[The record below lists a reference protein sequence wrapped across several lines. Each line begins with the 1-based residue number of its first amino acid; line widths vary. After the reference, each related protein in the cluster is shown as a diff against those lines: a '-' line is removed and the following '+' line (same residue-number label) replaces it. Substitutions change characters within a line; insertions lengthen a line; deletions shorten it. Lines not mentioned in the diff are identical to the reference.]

1 MHTVNV
7 IPDKNSNSTSFLVP
21 AWDMV
26 KLETCRVSHPLGPE
40 SDGLS
45 QVSVTP
51 MRSRSFDETNSQRP
65 MFCYANDQAFNK
77 QALIFWTD
85 EPGFKLMS
93 PERIRMM
100 DHQGLTFLKQCV
112 T

>member
-1 MHTVNV
+1 MGHGEAGNLQEL
-7 IPDKNSNSTSFLVP
+7 PHP
-21 AWDMV
+21 
-26 KLETCRVSHPLGPE
+26 TCV
-40 SDGLS
+40 SDGLN

-51 MRSRSFDETNSQRP
+51 MMSRSFDKTKSLKADILFR
-65 MFCYANDQAFNK
+65 NDRALSR
-77 QALIFWTD
+77 QALIFLTN

-93 PERIRMM
+93 PERIKMM